1 MPKRERRVQ
10 IARAALELFD
20 ERGYNATGMNDVA
33 KVIGI
38 SASSIYNHYSSKQ
51 EILADI
57 SIGVHEDLLR
67 FNAEELASKHGVM
80 DRMRTAMRAHVIFH
94 TRHAQEVRVAN
105 KELDSLEEPT
115 RGVVTQLRRDYVAR
129 WEEIVAR
136 GVEEGLFHVRD
147 LRIACWSLI
156 DMGLGVSFWFSE
168 EGKYSS
174 EELADM
180 YADMALRQLGV
191 EPVQGAGEV

>member
-57 SIGVHEDLLR
+57 SIGVHEELLR
-67 FNAEELASKHGVM
+67 FNAEELASKHG
-80 DRMRTAMRAHVIFH
+80 
-94 TRHAQEVRVAN
+94 
-105 KELDSLEEPT
+105 
-115 RGVVTQLRRDYVAR
+115 
-129 WEEIVAR
+129 
-136 GVEEGLFHVRD
+136 
-147 LRIACWSLI
+147 
-156 DMGLGVSFWFSE
+156 
-168 EGKYSS
+168 
-174 EELADM
+174 
-180 YADMALRQLGV
+180 
-191 EPVQGAGEV
+191 